1 MPLTLSVLD
10 QSPIRTGGSPGQ
22 AVAET
27 LQLARHCDRL
37 GYERYWL
44 AEHHSS
50 GGLAGSTPEILIA
63 RVASLTER
71 IRVGSGGVMLN
82 HYSSLKVAENFRM
95 LETLYPGRIDLGIG
109 RAPGSDMRTAQ
120 ALAAG
125 PGKLGIEYF
134 GNQIKD
140 LLEFLDDSLEE
151 NHPFQGVHA
160 EPRGP
165 GMPDF
170 WVLGS
175 SDQSAA
181 YASYFGLPFCFAHFI
196 TDAGGEAVMAAYRR
210 HFQTSRWGGV
220 PRGNVGV
227 FVICA
232 ESDEEADWLAKSRD
246 LFILRLRTGEP
257 GPIPSPEEAAAYDYS
272 PQEKMIVDQ
281 GRRRTI
287 AGSPATVKTK
297 LESLADAYGVED
309 LTVVT
314 ITHDFE
320 KRLASYSLLAEAFE
334 LEIIDGYISR

>member
-1 MPLTLSVLD
+1 MALRLSVLD
-10 QSPIRTGGSPGQ
+10 QSPIRSGGSPAQ
-22 AVAET
+22 AIAET
-27 LQLARHCDRL
+27 LELAQHCDRL
-37 GYERYWL
+37 GYARYWL

-50 GGLAGSTPEILIA
+50 GGLAGSTPEVLIA
-63 RVASLTER
+63 RVAGLTGR

-140 LLEFLDDSLEE
+140 LLEFLDGSIGSD
-151 NHPFQGVHA
+151 HPFAEVRA
-160 EPRGP
+160 EPSGP
-165 GMPDF
+165 GLPDF

-181 YASYFGLPFCFAHFI
+181 YAAYFGLPFSFAHFI
-196 TDAGGEAVMAAYRR
+196 NDQGGEAVMEAYRR
-210 HFQTSRWGGV
+210 HFAPTRWGRE

-227 FVICA
+227 FAICA
-232 ESDEEADWLAKSRD
+232 ESDAEAQWLAKSRD
-246 LFILRLRTGEP
+246 LFIARLRTGQP
-257 GPIPSPEEAAAYDYS
+257 GPIPSPEEADAYPYS
-272 PQEKMIVDQ
+272 PQEKMIVEQ

-287 AGSPATVKTK
+287 AGAPDTVKAR
-297 LESLADAYGVED
+297 LEALADAYGVDEI
-309 LTVVT
+309 TVVT
-314 ITHDFE
+314 ITHDFR
-320 KRLASYSLLAEAFE
+320 KRLASYSLLAEAFG
-334 LEIIDGYISR
+334 LEAEA